1 MAILLAF
8 ERRARLGD
16 TEPPLSPE
24 AEDTWPGVEIIAA
37 GERLVVPAKGVRE
50 LMRFPP
56 LTRIPGVQP
65 WLKGVAN
72 VQGRLLT
79 VVDLAGYLSGTMSIV
94 GPAARVVA
102 LTEEE
107 MAVGLLVD
115 EVLGV
120 WRYGDDDCGEDISAV
135 ADWVAPYARG
145 TCRGPAGAGAV
156 LDVRALVVDPRF
168 VHAAL

>member
-1 MAILLAF
+1 MAILRAF
-8 ERRARLGD
+8 ERRARRGD
-16 TEPPLSPE
+16 SDPLLSPE
-24 AEDTWPGVEIIAA
+24 PEHTWSGVELMSA

-56 LTRIPGVQP
+56 LTRVPGVQP

-79 VVDLAGYLSGTMSIV
+79 VVDLAGYLSGAMGTV

-102 LTEEE
+102 LTEHAL
-107 MAVGLLVD
+107 AVGLLVD

-120 WRYGDDDCGEDISAV
+120 WRYRDEDCGEDVSGV
-135 ADWVAPYARG
+135 VDWVAPYTRG
-145 TCRGPAGAGAV
+145 SCRGPGGAGAV
-156 LDVRALVVDPRF
+156 LDVRALVADPRF

>member
-1 MAILLAF
+1 MAILRAF

-16 TEPPLSPE
+16 TDPPLSPE
-24 AEDTWPGVEIIAA
+24 TAQTWAGVELISA

-56 LTRIPGVQP
+56 LTRVPGVHP

-72 VQGRLLT
+72 VRGRLLT
-79 VVDLAGYLSGTMSIV
+79 VVDLAGYLSGTMSTV

-102 LTEEE
+102 LTGDA

-120 WRYGDDDCGEDISAV
+120 RRYGDDDCGEDVSGV
-135 ADWVAPYARG
+135 VDWVAPYARG
-145 TCRGPAGAGAV
+145 TCHGSGGQGAV
-156 LDVRALVVDPRF
+156 LDVRALVADPRF
-168 VHAAL
+168 VQAAL